1 MRQTAITRRYA
12 GALFEAAKSEDA
24 VDRVESDLGLI
35 AFSLENA
42 PRLREVMVHPLIPA
56 ARKKEIAAEVFDGRV
71 QEVTL
76 HFLDLVIDK
85 RREGILEEVEPEY
98 VRLANEFRNVVPVRV
113 TSAVPLTAD
122 EQSGLR
128 KKLEKLTGKMVE
140 LQLAEDPELIGGL
153 VVQIGDTVIDGSVR
167 GYLASLREKLLGRE

>member
-1 MRQTAITRRYA
+1 MRQTAIARRYA

-35 AFSLENA
+35 TFSLENT

-56 ARKKEIAAEVFDGRV
+56 ARKKEIAVEVFDGRV

-76 HFLDLVIDK
+76 HFLELVIDK
-85 RREGILEEVEPEY
+85 RREEILADVEPEY
-98 VRLANEFRNVVPVRV
+98 VRLANEFRNVVPVTV

-122 EQSGLR
+122 EQSALR

-140 LQLAEDPELIGGL
+140 LGLAEDPELIGGL

-167 GYLASLREKLLGRE
+167 GYLASLREKLLG